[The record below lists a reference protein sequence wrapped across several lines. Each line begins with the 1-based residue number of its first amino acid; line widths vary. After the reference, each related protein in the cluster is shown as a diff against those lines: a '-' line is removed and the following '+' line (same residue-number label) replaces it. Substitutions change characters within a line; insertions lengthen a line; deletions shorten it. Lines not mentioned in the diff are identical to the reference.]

1 MTAPIGPL
9 RSALQGASLGRPF
22 DQAMRLAGQLEQAA
36 KVGGAGGPAEPGLP
50 PLTGGDALGG
60 PSFKDTLS
68 RALGEVSAVRD
79 RAAEAQKAFAS
90 GEPIELHQVMA
101 ASEEAG
107 LALDLVVELRNKV
120 VEAYRSLINMQT

>member
-1 MTAPIGPL
+1 MTSPIGPL
-9 RSALQGASLGRPF
+9 RSALQGAGLGKPF
-22 DQAMRLAGQLEQAA
+22 DQAMRMAGQLEQAA

-50 PLTGGDALGG
+50 PLTGADAIGG

-79 RAAEAQKAFAS
+79 RAAEAQQAFAR
-90 GEPIELHQVMA
+90 GEPVELHQVMA

-107 LALDLVVELRNKV
+107 IAIDLLIQVRNKFL
-120 VEAYRSLINMQT
+120 EAYKTVISMAT